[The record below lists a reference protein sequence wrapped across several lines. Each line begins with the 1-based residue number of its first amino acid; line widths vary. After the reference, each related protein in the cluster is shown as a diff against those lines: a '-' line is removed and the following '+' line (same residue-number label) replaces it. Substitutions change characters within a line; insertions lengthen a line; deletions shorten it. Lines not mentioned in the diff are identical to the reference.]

1 MEGMNMRRSDKGF
14 TLIELMIVVA
24 IIAIIAAIA
33 IPSLLRSKM
42 SANHSNAGAALKSLV
57 TQEGIWRSQDIDKN
71 GVADYWAKDV
81 AGFYG
86 VCDASL
92 KCVALIDLAFA
103 QADLGTGTPAAPAF
117 AFTYKIGSSTGTT
130 LLKGPKQ
137 GYLFK
142 AVTTDQNAANYCDA
156 TITQLSQA
164 VPLGGVAG
172 LTNSARFGFTSI
184 PKVYNSDGILSFV
197 VGEDGVVWQ
206 KDVAPAGAATYPDTT
221 NLLNRQAGPPPG
233 TDTTW
238 AQFGG

>member
-1 MEGMNMRRSDKGF
+1 MRRSDKGF

-103 QADLGTGTPAAPAF
+103 QADIGSGTQAAPALAF
-117 AFTYKIGSSTGTT
+117 AYKIGSSTGGAMM
-130 LLKGPKQ
+130 LGPKQ

-142 AVTTDQNAANYCDA
+142 AVTKDQNNADYCDA
-156 TITQLSQA
+156 TITQVSSA
-164 VPLGGVAG
+164 VPLGGIAG
-172 LTNSARFGFTSI
+172 LTNSARFGFSSV
-184 PKVYNSDGILSFV
+184 PKVYNSDGVLSFV

-206 KDVAPAGAATYPDTT
+206 KDVAPIGAATYPDMT
-221 NLLNRQAGPPPG
+221 NILIRQNGPPPG